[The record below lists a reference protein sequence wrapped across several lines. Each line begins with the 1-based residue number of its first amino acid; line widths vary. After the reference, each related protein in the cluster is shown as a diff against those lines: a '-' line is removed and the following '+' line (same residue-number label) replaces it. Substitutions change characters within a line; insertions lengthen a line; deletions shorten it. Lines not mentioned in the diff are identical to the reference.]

1 MTDGQKVQDIMSTL
15 LRGVIRNGRVE
26 VVEAIDL
33 PKRTEVLISSN
44 LANAGDGPMSPEE
57 IARVHAAMQKLLP
70 LDIPADVAVDLDA
83 WERTLNQYGIDNAEK
98 GIENVFR

>member
-1 MTDGQKVQDIMSTL
+1 MGQNMEDPVGTL
-15 LRGVIRNGRVE
+15 LKGVVRNGRVE
-26 VVEAIDL
+26 LVDAIDL
-33 PKRTEVLISSN
+33 PEGTEVLITTSV
-44 LANAGDGPMSPEE
+44 ADTEDGPMSPEV

-70 LDIPADVAVDLDA
+70 LDIPADVAADLDA